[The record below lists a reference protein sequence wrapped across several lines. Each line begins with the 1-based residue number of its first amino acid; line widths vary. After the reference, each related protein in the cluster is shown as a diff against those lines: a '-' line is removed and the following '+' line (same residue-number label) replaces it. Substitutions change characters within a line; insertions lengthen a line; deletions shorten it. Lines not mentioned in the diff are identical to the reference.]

1 MVNDLGPIGEQAHS
15 EELLKPYVPRVLIQW
30 LRDGAPTPHRAI
42 DGSLAFV
49 DISGFTELTE
59 RLARRGKIGAELLR
73 DTLDG
78 VFSALLDE
86 AYEWGAGLVKW
97 GGDALLLL
105 FDDPEHERRAA
116 RAAWEMQR
124 TIERVGRLRVG
135 GTVVML
141 RMSVGIATGTSRLL
155 RRRELHRELLIA
167 GPTATE
173 TVQIEAEADAGEIG
187 ISSALAEALD
197 PRASER
203 ARSRGSFSS
212 ERRMPCETVLRTSAR
227 CSGLDVASCIPV
239 ASRAHVLLERTEPEH
254 RTVAAA
260 FIDLMNTDVL
270 LARLG
275 PAALADEL
283 DAADQLD
290 SGSRGRAHDVPFNLT
305 DISNGSIK
313 ALLTAG
319 APSTTGHDEEQI
331 LRTLREVMDRP
342 GIIPMRAGVEVGGVF
357 TGDFGPPYRRAVCR
371 FRRRGQHGGA
381 RDEPRRSGAD
391 PFDRASTG
399 SLAHD
404 LRDDSDRA
412 FSRQGEG
419 GSGHGPRSSA
429 RSRAGAASA
438 TWRRRSSAATRS
450 WPRSTPPSTSSG
462 PGRGSVV
469 EISGAAG
476 IGKSRLVTELVESS
490 PDVQVLRAVCE
501 EYEAFTP
508 YFALRA
514 PMRSVLELAAGSDDI
529 EAEARLR
536 EVAASGRSRARRV
549 GAAAR
554 DPSRSRSAA
563 DAGDEPDRRT
573 FSPRRA
579 RRRDGALP
587 RGRARRSAATAGRRG
602 RRLPGRGERG
612 PAAAAL
618 AVRSCSAT
626 RAAGDSVGSRSDVGR
641 PGGRHPSLGFTLLP
655 LSVERAAE
663 IVAMATDRQPL
674 RPHDVEEIAERSGGS
689 PLFLFELLDVTRV
702 TGTTDSLPGSV
713 EAVVA
718 AEIDRLSP
726 SDRTVV
732 RYASV
737 LGVRFDARV
746 ACGRA
751 PGAGRDRRGNLATT
765 RRADRARPRRR
776 PALSQRARSGGRLRG
791 SRLSPPARAARAGG
805 GDDRGNRSV
814 ALRRRRR
821 RSRSISSRRSA
832 ATRRGATAGS
842 PATMPGQS
850 LRTWRQRKFYERA
863 LAAAGRLRDVD
874 DRERAAV
881 LVALGAVRE
890 AAGLFDSSYDAL
902 RRATRLLRGD
912 PVEQA
917 RVYGLRTRA
926 RIRTGSYT
934 NALRETSC
942 GPASRRG
949 SRLGRGNRSAG
960 DAARDAKRDLDVA
973 GPPARGDT
981 AGGGGGRGRPERADE
996 FEALRHAYTA
1006 LDGAYQ
1012 MLGQPER
1019 AVHERMSLDL
1029 YTRPGDT
1036 RRARDPRAEPR
1047 RPGLCRRQM
1056 DRGCRSSTIAPKQ
1069 DLLAAGD
1076 RPNAAIAKTNL
1087 GELLVSRG
1095 RLAEAERALGDA
1107 RRVLRSTRYVPFALF
1122 AETQLA
1128 RIALA
1133 RGDAEGALESLT
1145 AHRRGGRG
1153 KRVRGLGAGEVR
1165 CTSRRRRQRR
1175 AGRRRASSF
1184 STMRRAGPE
1193 AMPFSTPCP
1202 STACVAVRSQR
1213 WDGWT
1218 RRGPASTGR
1227 SPALAASRCCTSSCS
1242 PCGRSFDLDERER
1255 TRSRAAR
1262 ISARQPAWR
1271 RSSASRS

>member
-1 MVNDLGPIGEQAHS
+1 MVNDLTPISEQAHS
-15 EELLKPYVPRVLIQW
+15 DELLKPYVPRVLIEW
-30 LRDGAPTPHRAI
+30 LRDGVTTPHRAV

-59 RLARRGKIGAELLR
+59 RLARRGKIGAELLH

-78 VFSALLDE
+78 VFTALLDE

-124 TIERVGRLRVG
+124 MIERVGRLRVG
-135 GTVVML
+135 GTTMVL
-141 RMSVGIATGTSRLL
+141 RMSVGIASGRIDFFVGGSF
-155 RRRELHRELLIA
+155 HRELLIA
-167 GPTATE
+167 GPTSTE
-173 TVQIEAEADAGEIG
+173 TVQVEAETDAGEIG
-187 ISSALAEALD
+187 ISPVLAAALD
-197 PRASER
+197 ASCVGQRKDRGFLLVGAPDAAR
-203 ARSRGSFSS
+203 ARAPDVGS
-212 ERRMPCETVLRTSAR
+212 VQ
-227 CSGLDVASCIPV
+227 GLDVASCIPV
-239 ASRAHVLLERTEPEH
+239 ASREHVLLERTEPEH
-254 RTVAAA
+254 RIVAAA

-283 DAADQLD
+283 DARISSIQDAAA
-290 SGSRGRAHDVPFNLT
+290 RHDVPFNLT

-319 APSTTGHDEEQI
+319 APSTTGHDEEQV

-342 GIIPMRAGVEVGGVF
+342 GVIPMRAGVEVGGVF
-357 TGDFGPPYRRAVCR
+357 TGDFGPPYRRAYAVFGDAVNTAAR
-371 FRRRGQHGGA
+371 AMSRAEAGQVLSTQQVLDRSRTIFSTTPIEAFRAKGKAEEVRASIVGPIAGRRGERHVETPLVG
-381 RDEPRRSGAD
+381 RDAELATLQAALDELRS
-391 PFDRASTG
+391 
-399 SLAHD
+399 
-404 LRDDSDRA
+404 
-412 FSRQGEG
+412 
-419 GSGHGPRSSA
+419 
-429 RSRAGAASA
+429 
-438 TWRRRSSAATRS
+438 
-450 WPRSTPPSTSSG
+450 
-462 PGRGSVV
+462 GRGSVV

-476 IGKSRLVTELVESS
+476 IGKSRLVTELVETS
-490 PDVQVLRAVCE
+490 PDVQVLRTVCE

-536 EVAASGRSRARRV
+536 EVAARADPEL
-549 GAAAR
+549 AAWVPLLGILLGLDLPQTQETSQIDAR
-554 DPSRSRSAA
+554 FLRDVLV
-563 DAGDEPDRRT
+563 DVT
-573 FSPRRA
+573 A
-579 RRRDGALP
+579 RFL
-587 RGRARRSAATAGRRG
+587 
-602 RRLPGRGERG
+602 
-612 PAAAAL
+612 AAAL
-618 AVRSCSAT
+618 AGAPLLLVVEDVDFLDEASEDLLRRLSRSEAAPPHVLLLTQLDPAAT
-626 RAAGDSVGSRSDVGR
+626 WVDPAGDI
-641 PGGRHPSLGFTLLP
+641 PSLGFTLLP

-674 RPHDVEEIAERSGGS
+674 RPHDLEEIAERSGGS

-737 LGVRFDARV
+737 LGVRFEQELLAAALRERVEIDEAIWQRLAELIEPDTGSGLRFRNALIREAAYEGLAFRRRRELHARV
-746 ACGRA
+746 AETIEAAAASPEDEA
-751 PGAGRDRRGNLATT
+751 PTLARHFFEAQRRDKAWHYCRLAGDH
-765 RRADRARPRRR
+765 
-776 PALSQRARSGGRLRG
+776 
-791 SRLSPPARAARAGG
+791 ARAVAAHVEAG
-805 GDDRGNRSV
+805 
-814 ALRRRRR
+814 
-821 RSRSISSRRSA
+821 
-832 ATRRGATAGS
+832 
-842 PATMPGQS
+842 
-850 LRTWRQRKFYERA
+850 KFYERA

-874 DRERAAV
+874 DHERAAV

-890 AAGLFDSSYDAL
+890 AAGLFESSYDAL
-902 RRATRLLRGD
+902 RRATRLLQRD

-934 NALRETSC
+934 NALRETSW
-942 GPASRRG
+942 GL
-949 SRLGRGNRSAG
+949 RLVQGLDSVEAIGARATLRAMRSEI
-960 DAARDAKRDLDVA
+960 LMFQ
-973 GPPARGDT
+973 
-981 AGGGGGRGRPERADE
+981 GRPREAIPLAEAAVGDGQRADE

-1036 RRARDPRAEPR
+1036 RARGILELNLGVQAYAEGKWNEAAEFYDRAE
-1047 RPGLCRRQM
+1047 
-1056 DRGCRSSTIAPKQ
+1056 A

-1076 RPNAAIAKTNL
+1076 RPNAAIAKTNH

-1095 RLAEAERALGDA
+1095 RLAEAERALGEA

-1122 AETQLA
+1122 AETQIA

-1145 AHRRGGRG
+1145 GIVEEAEGNAYAASALEGALYFAQAATAAGRAEEGLVVLDDAARRAGSDAVLYSVPVD
-1153 KRVRGLGAGEVR
+1153 RVRGCAIAALGRLDEARTSIDRALAGA
-1165 CTSRRRRQRR
+1165 RRQSLLYEQLLALR
-1175 AGRRRASSF
+1175 A
-1184 STMRRAGPE
+1184 
-1193 AMPFSTPCP
+1193 
-1202 STACVAVRSQR
+1202 Q
-1213 WDGWT
+1213 
-1218 RRGPASTGR
+1218 
-1227 SPALAASRCCTSSCS
+1227 
-1242 PCGRSFDLDERER
+1242 FDLMNATDSRPSSEDLRE
-1255 TRSRAAR
+1255 AAGLAE
-1262 ISARQPAWR
+1262 ILGIPG
-1271 RSSASRS
+1271 